1 MNSKLIDEINE
12 AVDGLEEGTPIKA
25 VTLDKI
31 MALGLALGSEVK
43 YMNTVESAVWYH
55 SDKHGLMLQIESA
68 RMDAG
73 FNLLETKAFSIPFS
87 VIAVEDPFQQIKI
100 ESTTRRIQRL
110 KRQKAEYLQRVAE
123 IDLQC
128 VDLIKTLP
136 DLIWPGDKD
145 IKGGSIAE

>member
-55 SDKHGLMLQIESA
+55 SDKHGLMLQIESG

-87 VIAVEDPFQQIKI
+87 VI

-136 DLIWPGDKD
+136 DLIWPGDKAL
-145 IKGGSIAE
+145 KEESIAE

>member
-55 SDKHGLMLQIESA
+55 SDKHGLMLQIESG

-87 VIAVEDPFQQIKI
+87 VI
-100 ESTTRRIQRL
+100 ESMTRRIQRL

-136 DLIWPGDKD
+136 DLIWPGDKAL
-145 IKGGSIAE
+145 KEESIAE

>member
-55 SDKHGLMLQIESA
+55 SDKHGLMLQIESG

-87 VIAVEDPFQQIKI
+87 VI
-100 ESTTRRIQRL
+100 ESMTRRIQRL